1 MPQLLVLTASPR
13 AAPSRGRAAAA
24 RFVEA
29 LGGCL
34 PALTIVE
41 RDLGHEP
48 PPFPDA
54 AFVAASLTPPDER
67 SPEQREAL
75 VFADA
80 LIAELDAAD
89 LVLIATPMHNF
100 TVPASLKAWIDHVVR
115 PHASF
120 RSTPAG
126 KVGLLR
132 DRPVLVLI
140 ACGGPVGEGPGMQSD
155 FLSPYLS
162 YAFGTIGLRDIE
174 ILRLDRL
181 ARGDEAMAKAHQE
194 LEASVA
200 RQAERLGEK
209 AIPAEARVR
218 GADCPYFRGTR
229 SGWCSCHRPR
239 RLNSAPADTYSMS
252 SLGHVS
258 TAVRSAT
265 SALLR
270 SLFRSCNSPM
280 KN

>member
-1 MPQLLVLTASPR
+1 MARLLILTASPR
-13 AAPSRGRAAAA
+13 DTQSRSRAAAA
-24 RFVEA
+24 RLVEA
-29 LGGCL
+29 LGRCL
-34 PALTIVE
+34 PALAIVE
-41 RDLGHEP
+41 HDLGREP

-54 AFVAASLTPPDER
+54 AFVAASLTPPAER

-115 PHASF
+115 PHATF

-140 ACGGPVGEGPGMQSD
+140 ACGGPVGQGPADQID
-155 FLSPYLS
+155 FLSPYLT
-162 YAFGTIGLRDIE
+162 YTLGTIGLADIE

-181 ARGDEAMAKAHQE
+181 SRG
-194 LEASVA
+194 
-200 RQAERLGEK
+200 
-209 AIPAEARVR
+209 AEALAR
-218 GADCPYFRGTR
+218 AEAE
-229 SGWCSCHRPR
+229 
-239 RLNSAPADTYSMS
+239 LSAWIERQTERI
-252 SLGHVS
+252 V
-258 TAVRSAT
+258 
-265 SALLR
+265 AL
-270 SLFRSCNSPM
+270 PGI
-280 KN
+280 